1 MLTATGQNQS
11 ISHGL
16 QIGKDRD
23 DSSQDAEHGYHFNN
37 ILSCEKE
44 CSGANDEGIYEWER
58 VRRLFVVNSRHL
70 VLARIQTPQKL
81 TILEKFARAWL
92 KCCHRHANV
101 KFSTLRATFFS

>member
-44 CSGANDEGIYEWER
+44 CSGANDEGIYE
-58 VRRLFVVNSRHL
+58 
-70 VLARIQTPQKL
+70 
-81 TILEKFARAWL
+81 
-92 KCCHRHANV
+92 
-101 KFSTLRATFFS
+101 